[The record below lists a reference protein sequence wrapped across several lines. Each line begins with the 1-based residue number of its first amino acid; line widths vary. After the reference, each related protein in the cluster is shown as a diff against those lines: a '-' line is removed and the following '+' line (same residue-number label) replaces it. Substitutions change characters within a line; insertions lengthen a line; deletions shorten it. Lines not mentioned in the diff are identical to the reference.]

1 MLFKLFCLSSWPT
14 LLSRKHE
21 AAWAHSFG
29 VVFLN
34 TLKIRVTFL
43 FKLLQMV
50 YSAAIWRDLTKTVK
64 LWASISKWYIKSG
77 KILCITDLNW
87 PDGYSHDFFTINTIN
102 LTHGQWWY
110 EHFDYGTLQ
119 IMGLNYY
126 VERTR
131 TGESKFMSNLSHLPD
146 IRW

>member
-1 MLFKLFCLSSWPT
+1 MGSFIWSRLSEHPENTSHISLQVIADGLFCRYMTRLNQNS
-14 LLSRKHE
+14 E
-21 AAWAHSFG
+21 AVG
-29 VVFLN
+29 
-34 TLKIRVTFL
+34 KYI
-43 FKLLQMV
+43 
-50 YSAAIWRDLTKTVK
+50 KT
-64 LWASISKWYIKSG
+64 KSG